1 MEKYD
6 VIIVGTG
13 PAGMGAAFSLLD
25 LKKDISILMI
35 DKAPVSTGGM
45 RNDCKMNFTYPIGFP
60 FEYWD
65 EATANR
71 YLEKVKAFLK
81 PDILPKS
88 NIGIYQ
94 MRAEK
99 LGCSLLEIQQ
109 THLGT
114 DGGLRLIQKLMTEL
128 QEKGVTISLREEMLS
143 IYKPLI
149 LTEVSKYLRKL
160 GNLADSMADDLE
172 QAGSMGLLSALSSFD
187 SSKSPVLIPYLRRG
201 IDMAIMKELTDNLR
215 TIRQPREVVKR
226 ARALKRAMNAKPD
239 AGEEELMALS
249 GLSASE
255 MKSAKWLW
263 AGIGL
268 QLGTGYTVAFLVYQI
283 GSLATTGSLGTAFV
297 PGLIAVAVFAAIL
310 VMMIRRSDARF
321 EAEYRLQA

>member
-1 MEKYD
+1 M
-6 VIIVGTG
+6 
-13 PAGMGAAFSLLD
+13 
-25 LKKDISILMI
+25 KDR
-35 DKAPVSTGGM
+35 DK
-45 RNDCKMNFTYPIGFP
+45 
-60 FEYWD
+60 
-65 EATANR
+65 
-71 YLEKVKAFLK
+71 
-81 PDILPKS
+81 
-88 NIGIYQ
+88 
-94 MRAEK
+94 
-99 LGCSLLEIQQ
+99 
-109 THLGT
+109 
-114 DGGLRLIQKLMTEL
+114 
-128 QEKGVTISLREEMLS
+128 REEMLS

-255 MKSAKWLW
+255 MKSARL
-263 AGIGL
+263 GL
-268 QLGTGYTVAFLVYQI
+268 DAEAIVYI
-283 GSLATTGSLGTAFV
+283 DAVPEAESFV
-297 PGLIAVAVFAAIL
+297 PVQEGFEEEIVGGMMIDELKAAIDAL
-310 VMMIRRSDARF
+310 ESDDRYIIKAYSGAFGEEKRSLKQLARHF
-321 EAEYRLQA
+321 SYSLYLMQQRLEHILYAVRFDLEG